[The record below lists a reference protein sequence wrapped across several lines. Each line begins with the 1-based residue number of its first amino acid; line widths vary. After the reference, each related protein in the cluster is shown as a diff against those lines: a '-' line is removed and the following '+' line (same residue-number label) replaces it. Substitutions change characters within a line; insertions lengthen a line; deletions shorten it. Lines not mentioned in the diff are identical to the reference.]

1 MGRLGAEDPSTGPR
15 RSSRPRILWIAAAVV
30 AILAVVA
37 LWAAPRLQPAT
48 GTLVV
53 VAAGRSASSL
63 TASTLMLQRG
73 DGSWVTAGSISGNV
87 PPAPDQRQLIALPFP
102 AASYDHIR
110 FRGDVERVS
119 VTVTA
124 GQVEPLLL
132 GIDAGNLI
140 PGAVYA
146 GNDEVNLGLGE
157 LAGKFVPMPSFDLVD
172 HSSRAFNSS
181 TTAGKDVVIAA
192 FHTTCHEAC
201 PLYTALFFQLA
212 KRVPATVTLAEV
224 TTDPGVDTPAVLLD
238 YRNRLGATWELA
250 TGTREQVAS
259 FWKTFGVDL
268 ATGDTHTSTLALL
281 DRHGY
286 IRLVYRGA
294 PSIGNDIP
302 PSLVTSLSAAGL
314 RQLASGGDGW
324 GAPDVL
330 QSLLTIA
337 GPEQSPQPAG
347 GHAPGFKLAS
357 TGGGTVSLAALA
369 GKPLV
374 INFWR
379 GDCPP
384 CRAEMPLLQQRVGP
398 QSKVQLVL
406 INWGESAEAARS
418 FLSRVGINQGSLLD
432 SDLAVGR
439 AYGVAALP
447 TTVFVR
453 SDGTIDRRQVG
464 ELDERVLA
472 AELSNLVSQ

>member
-1 MGRLGAEDPSTGPR
+1 M
-15 RSSRPRILWIAAAVV
+15 WIAAVLVAV
-30 AILAVVA
+30 LAVVL
-37 LWAAPRLQPAT
+37 LWALPRLQQPT

-53 VAAGRSASSL
+53 VAAGRAATVLADSM
-63 TASTLMLQRG
+63 LMLQRN
-73 DGSWVTAGSISGNV
+73 DGSWITVGSVSGSI
-87 PPAPDQRQLIALPFP
+87 PRAPDQHQLLALAFP
-102 AASYDHIR
+102 VGGYDHIR
-110 FRGDVERVS
+110 LRGDVERVS
-119 VTVTA
+119 VTVKA

-132 GIDAGNLI
+132 GIEAGNLI

-157 LAGKFVPMPSFDLVD
+157 LAGKFVAMPGFDLVD
-172 HSSRAFNSS
+172 QSSRAFDSS
-181 TTAGKDVVIAA
+181 STAGKDVVIAA
-192 FHTTCHEAC
+192 FHTTCHETC

-212 KRVPATVTLAEV
+212 KKIPASVTLAEV
-224 TTDPGVDTPAVLLD
+224 TTDPDVDTPAVLLD
-238 YRNRLGATWELA
+238 YRNRTGATWEFA
-250 TGTREQVAS
+250 TGTRDQLAS
-259 FWKTFGVDL
+259 FWKPFGVEL
-268 ATGDTHTSTLALL
+268 ASGDTHTSTLALI

-294 PSIGNDIP
+294 PKVGGDIP
-302 PSLVTSLSAAGL
+302 PALVSSLSAQGL

-330 QSLLTIA
+330 QALLTIA

-347 GHAPGFKLAS
+347 GKAPSFALAS
-357 TGGGTVSLAALA
+357 TEGGTVSLASLA

-379 GDCPP
+379 SDCPP
-384 CRAEMPLLQQRVGP
+384 CRAEMPLLRQRVGAQP
-398 QSKVQLVL
+398 NVQLVL
-406 INWGESAEAARS
+406 INWGESGEVARA
-418 FLSRVGINQGSLLD
+418 FLSRVGIQQRSLLD

-447 TTVFVR
+447 TTIFVR
-453 SDGTIDRRQVG
+453 SDGTIDRRQIG
-464 ELDERVLA
+464 QLDERVLT

>member
-1 MGRLGAEDPSTGPR
+1 
-15 RSSRPRILWIAAAVV
+15 
-30 AILAVVA
+30 
-37 LWAAPRLQPAT
+37 
-48 GTLVV
+48 
-53 VAAGRSASSL
+53 
-63 TASTLMLQRG
+63 
-73 DGSWVTAGSISGNV
+73 
-87 PPAPDQRQLIALPFP
+87 
-102 AASYDHIR
+102 
-110 FRGDVERVS
+110 
-119 VTVTA
+119 
-124 GQVEPLLL
+124 
-132 GIDAGNLI
+132 
-140 PGAVYA
+140 
-146 GNDEVNLGLGE
+146 
-157 LAGKFVPMPSFDLVD
+157 
-172 HSSRAFNSS
+172 
-181 TTAGKDVVIAA
+181 
-192 FHTTCHEAC
+192 
-201 PLYTALFFQLA
+201 A

-224 TTDPGVDTPAVLLD
+224 TTDPDVDTPAVLLD

-406 INWGESAEAARS
+406 INWGESAVAARS
-418 FLSRVGINQGSLLD
+418 FLSRVGINQGSLLGCPD
-432 SDLAVGR
+432 WPLCHGR
-439 AYGVAALP
+439 PYP
-447 TTVFVR
+447 TADIHSIIEYSHR
-453 SDGTIDRRQVG
+453 SVGTITGVLLIGTVALAWVVFRQRRPLVAW
-464 ELDERVLA
+464 LATASLVAIA
-472 AELSNLVSQ
+472 AEGALGAVVVANELASWLVLVHLGLAMIIIGFLI